1 MWQAVISFL
10 AGLFA
15 GYKARA
21 AAKAGSELPQS
32 EAQAKKADANVTA
45 IEAELKRSA
54 PVAE

>member
-15 GYKARA
+15 RSA
-21 AAKAGSELPQS
+21 AQAGSELPQS
-32 EAQAKKADANVTA
+32 EAQAKKADANVNA
-45 IEAELKRSA
+45 IEAELERSA

>member
-32 EAQAKKADANVTA
+32 EAQAKKADANVNA